1 MNNADPPVVKPIKSK
16 KADCFTTQ
24 KVITLSITHNSTCKA
39 SDLRGAVGRHYK
51 HSSWPGL
58 SCGLAPA
65 LVKIISALLPGEAVG
80 CWTTVSYGCMGKNAS
95 TLDRPAVSR
104 EQATQ
109 DLEDFQGFPEKAKNL
124 RVVVID
130 EDTGRE
136 LMNEKVS
143 N

>member
-1 MNNADPPVVKPIKSK
+1 MNNAELKIVKSIKAK
-16 KADCFTTQ
+16 KADCLTTQ

-39 SDLRGAVGRHYK
+39 SDLREALGHVYTTSWSGAIQ
-51 HSSWPGL
+51 GL
-58 SCGLAPA
+58 VPA
-65 LVKIISALLPGEAVG
+65 LIKVISALLPGEAVG
-80 CWTTVSYGCMGKNAS
+80 CWTTVSYGCAGKEAS

-124 RVVVID
+124 RVIVID
-130 EDTGRE
+130 EDTGKE
-136 LMNEKVS
+136 LMNEKVF